1 MGGVADI
8 LRRLFG
14 SRVCHDNQETLM
26 DIAVGSAAPDFSVGA
41 HNSDQP
47 VSLSAFRG
55 RPVVVAFMPFA
66 FTGG

>member
-1 MGGVADI
+1 
-8 LRRLFG
+8 
-14 SRVCHDNQETLM
+14 M

-41 HNSDQP
+41 HNSDQK